1 MAQTGVQL
9 PIYDDHVRSTQ
20 RISTI
25 FVLGDALF
33 LMTVGSASTFAMHL
47 VHTLEWNIAVT
58 LILGMAAAMGVQL
71 VLATAAAPLLGSI
84 ETMVPSMIVGALSPM
99 QLCAVELVGYHE
111 TRGIAILAGAA
122 FGLATLILL
131 QIWGRWRFRYLRRT
145 ASEREVE

>member
-1 MAQTGVQL
+1 M
-9 PIYDDHVRSTQ
+9 PIYDDHARSAQ

-33 LMTVGSASTFAMHL
+33 LMTVGSGSTFAMHL

-71 VLATAAAPLLGSI
+71 VLAAAAAPLLGSI
-84 ETMVPSMIVGALSPM
+84 ETMVPSMIVGMLSPM

-111 TRGIAILAGAA
+111 TRRMAVLAGAA
-122 FGLATLILL
+122 FGLATLVLL
-131 QIWGRWRFRYLRRT
+131 QLWGQWRYLSLRRT
-145 ASEREVE
+145 TLESEVE